1 MDNEVYSVRAGGDG
15 IDRFVLPGRVCREPS
30 STSTSDDLWERGFRA
45 LIMDLDNTLLAWET
59 DEIPAEA
66 REWIE
71 PGPGHGI

>member
-1 MDNEVYSVRAGGDG
+1 LIDLFCPDECVGSVLD
-15 IDRFVLPGRVCREPS
+15 IDL
-30 STSTSDDLWERGFRA
+30 DDLWERGFRA

-71 PGPGHGI
+71 RARAKGI